1 MQDLLFEYKRTLKQT
16 RIQYKPLAEADESV
30 LSAEELKD
38 KKIIRNMI
46 TDLEYVTEW
55 LEKGRQPGIR
65 RAIDRRDVYQRL
77 MIKDPRDRK
86 SVV

>member
-38 KKIIRNMI
+38 KKNHQKY
-46 TDLEYVTEW
+46 DY
-55 LEKGRQPGIR
+55 
-65 RAIDRRDVYQRL
+65 
-77 MIKDPRDRK
+77 
-86 SVV
+86 